1 MVSTLNS
8 MLQHNVADRFFI
20 HYFVESVF
28 VVQTENTELHGP
40 IGIANPSWRDLR
52 RDQHHQVLV
61 DHRLVDLHDP
71 GETVPHTRIVQVA
84 VLELGLFGLLFAFRL
99 GWS

>member
-1 MVSTLNS
+1 L
-8 MLQHNVADRFFI
+8 
-20 HYFVESVF
+20 
-28 VVQTENTELHGP
+28 
-40 IGIANPSWRDLR
+40 RDLR

-61 DHRLVDLHDP
+61 DHRLVYLHDP
-71 GETVPHTRIVQVA
+71 GETVPQTRILQVA